1 MRSFVLYKNQ
11 QKDLFV
17 KQSNS
22 IEWIMETNW
31 HTNGKYLSVRKGS
44 KAWFFDV
51 QSGVMVRKEVSALND
66 EIVMVH
72 NYLNDQ
78 VLICHGEK
86 VSEGTLKNFK
96 AVKAKDSGSGFSLKS
111 AAEVFTKYKD
121 LYCGTAPTA
130 KQLNVIQR
138 LMRKKEGV

>member
-72 NYLNDQ
+72 NYLND
-78 VLICHGEK
+78 
-86 VSEGTLKNFK
+86 
-96 AVKAKDSGSGFSLKS
+96 
-111 AAEVFTKYKD
+111 
-121 LYCGTAPTA
+121 
-130 KQLNVIQR
+130 
-138 LMRKKEGV
+138 